1 MQTNITLHS
10 TDRQVTTVSLPSGG
24 VRVAESANP
33 WLISSIWRAAY
44 DSLGR
49 RDEGLNDGPFPV
61 CGAQMGVDITFGQPV
76 VLVDPLCRRG
86 TVGDFFGITPLLLSL
101 YGALGGW
108 ACPECGESVSR
119 DSLSRISMRLSQC
132 GHGNAICA
140 VPRPSDAPPLPEFAT
155 FFEATRVVRDG
166 RLFLVGDRTLEED
179 RSIGRDAVVV
189 SSRGLP
195 LIQPEGEMWL
205 REQARLHP
213 FRIDVG
219 IARGGSSDVE
229 WVGIIGSTAQCQ
241 RCGLSSAPPTTRDL
255 RRIIAGQQDG
265 SGITLLQS
273 PLSRIGEGSLRGAA
287 ALIEGLLR
295 SGEIEGLDEAFLR
308 VISTEDDSTLEV
320 PLLTPLATLS
330 AGGFI
335 RLAFARLRAG
345 RVSGVQVVINQL
357 NASDISNICSD
368 RLFVSQAQSVGSVMF
383 LGRGGDY
390 EGLQICEVSGGC
402 HRSSDKVPIED
413 DFGGKLDQLT
423 PGSFSKIY
431 LDENSLTSIT
441 PLEKAVLRSIQKSPD
456 KGTLVRC
463 YATDILADEGEVGET
478 TGLDPLIAELAARLP
493 ESRRLGLSPRDI
505 AEGMKGSRSFPAL
518 FGIRIDELRTVSLE
532 QLMYRLPQVGYA
544 YRGIESII
552 RAGGGQV
559 SLSEDVR
566 GHPPGLRVL
575 YRLIR
580 SLPLR
585 GRVVMIHN
593 VGWLLSARQ
602 AEVIEQLLKEELVD
616 EQRRSGG
623 RVVWFDSGE

>member
-1 MQTNITLHS
+1 M
-10 TDRQVTTVSLPSGG
+10 SLPSSG
-24 VRVAESANP
+24 VRVVESANP
-33 WLISSIWRAAY
+33 WVISSIWRAAY
-44 DSLGR
+44 YSLVR
-49 RDEGLNDGPFPV
+49 RDEGLSDGQFSV
-61 CGAQMGVDITFGQPV
+61 CAARIGVDINFGQPV
-76 VLVDPLCRRG
+76 VLVDPLCRPG
-86 TVGDFFGITPLLLSL
+86 TVGDFFGITPLFLSL
-101 YGALGGW
+101 YGVLGGW
-108 ACPECGESVSR
+108 SCPECGEGVSR
-119 DSLSRISMRLSQC
+119 DSVSRISMRLSQF
-132 GHGNAICA
+132 GHGIAICA
-140 VPRPSDAPPLPEFAT
+140 VPRPSDAPPLEEFAT
-155 FFEATRVVRDG
+155 FFEATRVVRNG
-166 RLFLVGDRTLEED
+166 KLFLAGDKGSEED
-179 RSIGRDAVVV
+179 GSIGRDAVVV

-195 LIQPEGEMWL
+195 LIQREGEMWL

-295 SGEIEGLDEAFLR
+295 SGEIEGLDEEFLR
-308 VISTEDDSTLEV
+308 VLSTKDDSTLEV

-330 AGGFI
+330 AARFI

-345 RVSGVQVVINQL
+345 RISGVQVVINQL

-383 LGRGGDY
+383 LGRGGDC
-390 EGLQICEVSGGC
+390 EGLQICEVSKRG
-402 HRSSDKVPIED
+402 HRSSGKVPIED
-413 DFGGKLDQLT
+413 DFGGKLDHLT
-423 PGSFSKIY
+423 PGSVLKIY

-456 KGTLVRC
+456 KMTLVRC

-478 TGLDPLIAELAARLP
+478 TGLDSLIAELAARLP
-493 ESRRLGLSPRDI
+493 ESRRFGLSSRDI
-505 AEGMKGSRSFPAL
+505 AEGMKGNRSFPAL
-518 FGIRIDELRTVSLE
+518 FGIRIDELRAVSLE

-544 YRGIESII
+544 YRGIELII
-552 RAGGGQV
+552 KAGGGQV

-602 AEVIEQLLKEELVD
+602 AEVIEQLLKEELAD

-623 RVVWFDSGE
+623 RVVWFDSGEQGSGGLGGV